1 MNSSTERRLYPRI
14 SCRVPIASSDLD
26 CRLEGLITNLSLSG
40 MRVQTSSSVRLG
52 ERYAFGFSLPA
63 ATRPISVELRALHA
77 CLEPL
82 QPETYGFRIENLAHR
97 DVRLIK
103 QFILDQMSVDQRRVI
118 QKAFKHLSTSVITPF
133 TEEGKVQALL
143 TRAMATSAIFTL
155 VQEDKPQAVSCLLD
169 DVSIHEG
176 LKLHAAD
183 DYASRHFEINAPVIM
198 AFSLDFN
205 AYHGETVLTALEED
219 RIALEFP
226 KTLFFSE
233 KRSREREAIPAPG
246 KVWLEIE
253 LPYPK
258 GSVIQR
264 EVLDL
269 SSTGLSFKTPA
280 AETYFLP
287 GTPLRQLRIVSDGK
301 RILEESGEVKHVAP
315 LIEDPESESLKIG
328 VEFVTQ
334 QPAIVL
340 TKNTVKV
347 EERTGADRRA
357 ASRRLNDRRAGE
369 RRQNMLENLSE
380 LTRKIASQGLQLYR
394 KGWHVP
400 DAPGS
405 DAEVGIVRYLNRR
418 NEEIVAIVNS
428 TGDGR
433 RILEA
438 PVVIIPPA
446 YGRRKES
453 TGALAMTLVENFR
466 RLRRDIVVLR
476 FDGIRSIGESYKDR
490 SCRFEGKEMINMT
503 LSQGM
508 EDILTTLDY
517 VQGNP
522 NFRATETILVSFS
535 LSSCM
540 ARKAILADT
549 AQRVSYWIS
558 AWGSPDAQS
567 TIRNSTGGVDF
578 IGNYQRGISCG
589 VTNVLGHL
597 IDNDRF
603 CSDAI
608 RSGMAFLEDAK
619 RDMAKIAVPV
629 TWLYGRY
636 DEWIDP
642 LRIREIMRVKAPG
655 TREVVEL
662 SAGHMPTTN
671 DEAME
676 AYLLITSRIW
686 RHLFREEVEI
696 RKPSATAAIRLRNA
710 EWGRTPKRSLQDQAE
725 YWESYLL
732 GQGHLEVGFDVMAE
746 TDEHQQFMR
755 QQIERLDIRCGE
767 CVADFGCGTALF
779 HQSLLSLDHTRRLFE
794 PSEIRRPKIWSVDF
808 VEAALEKSRARVS
821 ELAARY
827 AIPETSFVFKLASLE
842 VSRLKPIWRF
852 LNGDYFSV
860 EKLKGKI
867 EGLPDYSIDLWH
879 ADYSEF
885 LHAVLRGKQLD
896 AAQVHQLNR
905 EFALGETEILLD
917 MNLAARFVRRRL
929 EAKDFADS
937 RTFMTL
943 SVGDALDYSRV
954 NASQLNF
961 RKLNFRDSGLNLGLD
976 FETGQFDKILCSI
989 VLSYLFNPLES
1000 LLEFERVLKPGGRL
1014 VISTFRPDVD
1024 MSRIYTRLIQKIEGD
1039 PYYETPN
1046 GMARA
1051 DFLNAV
1057 RAFANSA
1064 AFLLQ
1069 LEEEGSFRFF
1079 SREEFRGLLEEAGF
1093 KNILLSDSFG
1103 KPHQAYVAVCTK

>member
-1 MNSSTERRLYPRI
+1 LNSSTEKRLYPRI
-14 SCRVPIASSDLD
+14 SCRVPIATSDSD
-26 CRLEGLITNLSLSG
+26 CRLEGLITNLSLNG
-40 MRVQTSSSVRLG
+40 MRVQTSSLVRLG
-52 ERYAFGFSLPA
+52 ERYAFGFNLPSA
-63 ATRPISVELRALHA
+63 ARPISVESRALHL
-77 CLEPL
+77 CLEPA
-82 QPETYGFRIENLAHR
+82 QPETYGFRIENLAQR
-97 DVRLIK
+97 DIRLIK

-133 TEEGKVQALL
+133 TEQSKVESLL
-143 TRAMATSAIFTL
+143 VRAMASSAVFTL

-169 DVSIHEG
+169 DLSHHS
-176 LKLHAAD
+176 LRLRASD
-183 DYASRHFEINAPVIM
+183 DYARRHFNPQNPVIM
-198 AFSLDFN
+198 AFSMEFN
-205 AYHGETVLTALEED
+205 AYHAETVLTALEED
-219 RIALEFP
+219 CIAVEFP

-233 KRSREREAIPAPG
+233 KRSRERETIPVPG
-246 KVWLEIE
+246 KVFLEIV

-287 GTPLRQLRIVSDGK
+287 GTPLREMRIISDGK
-301 RILEESGEVKHVAP
+301 KILEESGEVKHVAP
-315 LIEDPESESLKIG
+315 LIEDPSTDFLRIG

-334 QPAIVL
+334 QTALVL
-340 TKNTVKV
+340 TDKAVKV
-347 EERTGADRRA
+347 EERTGGDRRA
-357 ASRRLNDRRAGE
+357 ASRRINDRRAGE

-380 LTRKIASQGLQLYR
+380 FTRKIASQGLQLYR
-394 KGWHVP
+394 KGWQ
-400 DAPGS
+400 APAEAGS
-405 DAEVGIVRYLNRR
+405 EAKVGLVRYRNRR
-418 NEEIVAIVNS
+418 NEEIVGIVNS
-428 TGDGR
+428 TGDGSR
-433 RILEA
+433 RLQA

-466 RLRRDIVVLR
+466 RLRRDVVVLR

-490 SCRFEGKEMINMT
+490 NCRYEGKEMINMT

-517 VQGNP
+517 VHDNP
-522 NFRATETILVSFS
+522 NFSAAEIILVSFS
-535 LSSCM
+535 LSACM

-549 AQRVSYWIS
+549 QRRVSYWIS
-558 AWGSPDAQS
+558 AWGSADAQS

-608 RSGMAFLEDAK
+608 RSGMAFLDDAK
-619 RDMAKIAVPV
+619 RDMAKIGIPV
-629 TWLYGRY
+629 TWLYGQY

-642 LRIREIMRVKAPG
+642 LRIREIMRVKSPG

-662 SAGHMPTTN
+662 STGHMPTTN

-686 RHLFREEVEI
+686 RHLFREDVEV
-696 RKPSATAAIRLRNA
+696 RKASTTATVRLRNA
-710 EWGRTPKRSLQDQAE
+710 EWGRTPKHSLKDQAD
-725 YWESYLL
+725 YWEKYLL

-746 TDEHQQFMR
+746 TEEHQQFMQ
-755 QQIERLDIRCGE
+755 QQIERLEIQRGE
-767 CVADFGCGTALF
+767 VVGDFGSGTGLF
-779 HQSLLSLDHTRRLFE
+779 HQGLFSLAQTRRLFQE
-794 PSEIRRPKIWSVDF
+794 SDLQSPRIWSIDF
-808 VEAALEKSRARVS
+808 VEAALEKAKARVLR
-821 ELAARY
+821 LAARHG
-827 AIPETSFVFKLASLE
+827 AAEKSFVFRRASLE

-885 LHAVLRGKQLD
+885 LHAVLRGKDLEATD
-896 AAQVHQLNR
+896 VHRLNR

-929 EAKDFADS
+929 GGRDFRDPRA
-937 RTFMTL
+937 FKVL
-943 SVGDALDYSRV
+943 LGGDDLDYSKV
-954 NASQLNF
+954 TASQLNF
-961 RKLNFRDSGLNLGLD
+961 KKLNFRDSGLNLGLD
-976 FETGQFDKILCSI
+976 FETGQFDKALCSI

-1000 LLEFERVLKPGGRL
+1000 LLEFGRVLKPGGRL
-1014 VISTFRPDVD
+1014 VVSTFRPDVD
-1024 MSRIYTRLIQKIEGD
+1024 MSRIYMRLIQKIEGD
-1039 PYYETPN
+1039 PYYQAPN
-1046 GMARA
+1046 GMTRE
-1051 DFLNAV
+1051 DFLSAV

-1069 LEEEGSFRFF
+1069 LEEEGSFKFF
-1079 SREEFRGLLEEAGF
+1079 SRTEFRNLLEEAGF
-1093 KNILLSDSFG
+1093 KDVVLSDSFG
-1103 KPHQAYVAVCTK
+1103 SPHQAYVAVCTK

>member
-1 MNSSTERRLYPRI
+1 LNSSTERRLYPRI
-14 SCRVPIASSDLD
+14 SCHVPIASSDAN
-26 CRLEGLITNLSLSG
+26 RQLEGLITNLSLNG

-52 ERYAFGFSLPA
+52 ERYAFGFSLPS
-63 ATRPISVELRALHA
+63 TNRPISVESRALHL
-77 CLEPL
+77 CLEPS
-82 QPETYGFRIENLAHR
+82 QPETYGFRIENLAQR

-133 TEEGKVQALL
+133 TDQAKVESLL
-143 TRAMATSAIFTL
+143 ARAMASSAVFTL

-169 DVSIHEG
+169 DVSIHG
-176 LKLHAAD
+176 LKLRAAD
-183 DYASRHFEINAPVIM
+183 DYARRHFDMQVPVIL
-198 AFSLDFN
+198 AFSMEFN
-205 AYHGETVLTALEED
+205 AYHGETFVTALEED
-219 RIALEFP
+219 CIAVEFP

-233 KRSREREAIPAPG
+233 KRSRERETVPTPG
-246 KVWLEIE
+246 QVFLEIV

-269 SSTGLSFKTPA
+269 SSTGLSFKTSA

-287 GTPLRQLRIVSDGK
+287 GTPLRELRIVSDGK
-301 RILEESGEVKHVAP
+301 KILEESGEVKHVAP
-315 LIEDPESESLKIG
+315 LIEDRDMESLKIG

-340 TKNTVKV
+340 TNNAVKV
-347 EERTGADRRA
+347 EERTGGDRRA
-357 ASRRLNDRRAGE
+357 ASRRTNDRRAGE

-380 LTRKIASQGLQLYR
+380 FTRKIASQGLQLYR
-394 KGWHVP
+394 KGWQ
-400 DAPGS
+400 APAEADS
-405 DAEVGIVRYLNRR
+405 DAEVGIVRYSNRR

-428 TGDGR
+428 TGDGHR
-433 RILEA
+433 RLEA

-453 TGALAMTLVENFR
+453 TGVLAMTLVENFR

-476 FDGIRSIGESYKDR
+476 FDGVRSIGESYKDR
-490 SCRFEGKEMINMT
+490 NCRYEGKEMINMT

-517 VQGNP
+517 VHDNP
-522 NFRATETILVSFS
+522 NFNATETILVSFS
-535 LSSCM
+535 LSACM

-549 AQRVSYWIS
+549 RHRVCYWIS

-619 RDMAKIAVPV
+619 RDMVKIGVPV
-629 TWLYGRY
+629 TWLYGQY

-642 LRIREIMRVKAPG
+642 LRIREIMRVKSPG

-662 SAGHMPTTN
+662 STGHMPTTN

-686 RHLFREEVEI
+686 RHLFREDVEV

-710 EWGRTPKRSLQDQAE
+710 EWGRTPKHSLKDQAD
-725 YWESYLL
+725 YWEKYLL

-746 TDEHQQFMR
+746 TEEHQQFMR
-755 QQIERLDIRCGE
+755 QQVERLEIRRGE
-767 CVADFGCGTALF
+767 SVADFGSGTGLF
-779 HQSLLSLDHTRRLFE
+779 HQALFSLDQTRRLFHE
-794 PSEIRRPKIWSVDF
+794 SELHRPRVWSVDF
-808 VEAALEKSRARVS
+808 VEAALEKSKAQVS
-821 ELAARY
+821 RLAAQHGV
-827 AIPETSFVFKLASLE
+827 PETSFIFQLASLE
-842 VSRLKPIWRF
+842 VSRLKPISRF

-885 LHAVLRGKQLD
+885 LHAVLRGKQLE
-896 AAQVHQLNR
+896 ATEVHRLNK

-929 EAKDFADS
+929 EAKDFTEARVFRALLGAD
-937 RTFMTL
+937 
-943 SVGDALDYSRV
+943 VLDYSGV
-954 NASQLNF
+954 NASHLNF
-961 RKLNFRDSGLNLGLD
+961 KKLNFRCSGLNLGLG

-1000 LLEFERVLKPGGRL
+1000 LLEFERILKPGGRL
-1014 VISTFRPDVD
+1014 VISTFRPDAD
-1024 MSRIYTRLIQKIEGD
+1024 MSRIYIRLIQKIEGD
-1039 PYYETPN
+1039 PYYQTPN
-1046 GMARA
+1046 GMARE

-1069 LEEEGSFRFF
+1069 LEEEGSFKFF
-1079 SREEFRGLLEEAGF
+1079 SREEFRSLLEQAGF
-1093 KNILLSDSFG
+1093 KDILLSDSFG
-1103 KPHQAYVAVCTK
+1103 KPHQAYVAACTK